1 VKEEKGLGTTID
13 VILFDGTI
21 RVGDEIA
28 IATTDGVQTTKVRS
42 LLQPRPMQ
50 EILVE
55 DRFLRVK
62 EVVAAAGVKV
72 SAPGLDQVIAGHQ
85 YECLATIPRR

>member
-1 VKEEKGLGTTID
+1 MRGIPDLLMVLIGLAQRYMEEALTLTVDGPGSGTVLEVKEEKGLGATID

-28 IATTDGVQTTKVRS
+28 IATTEGVQTTKVRS

-50 EILVE
+50 E
-55 DRFLRVK
+55 
-62 EVVAAAGVKV
+62 
-72 SAPGLDQVIAGHQ
+72 
-85 YECLATIPRR
+85 